1 MTDRQ
6 AEATSARGATAAVGS
21 SPGTDV
27 PASAAAAVGSPTSAA
42 GPATPASAASV
53 AGSSRS
59 AAGPATP
66 ASAAATISTSQQIW
80 SWVRYHNRGNWRNP
94 LVIFFT
100 IAFPMGMMVLLSIFI
115 TGDIEYGPDNRL
127 ISIPNFFVPSMAA
140 FAAASATYS
149 NLCVTVS
156 IKREQGILKRVR
168 GTPLATWKFLLS
180 TIISSI
186 WFAFL
191 GATLL
196 FIVGILFFDVTL
208 NYSQLGWMAVYFA
221 VGVSA
226 FALLGMAA
234 SNLASTGQE
243 GSAIAN
249 VTILPL
255 AFVSDLFIPA
265 QDPPAVIQIIG
276 DIFPLK
282 PFGEGMKGAF
292 DVGPADDKLWNLLL
306 IAAWGA
312 AGLFFL
318 LRYFHWVPRS
328 ERK

>member
-1 MTDRQ
+1 MTDGP
-6 AEATSARGATAAVGS
+6 AGV
-21 SPGTDV
+21 
-27 PASAAAAVGSPTSAA
+27 ASAADTASGAVSSAGTAGAVSPVSTSTPSPPVSTA
-42 GPATPASAASV
+42 GTSPPV
-53 AGSSRS
+53 
-59 AAGPATP
+59 
-66 ASAAATISTSQQIW
+66 STSQQIW

-100 IAFPMGMMVLLSIFI
+100 IAFPMGMMVLLSVFI

-180 TIISSI
+180 TIISAI

-196 FIVGILFFDVTL
+196 FLVGILFFDVTL
-208 NYSQLGWMAVYFA
+208 DYSQLGWMGVYFA
-221 VGVSA
+221 AGVSA
-226 FALLGMAA
+226 FAMLGMAA
-234 SNLASTGQE
+234 SNLANTGQE

-265 QDPPAVIQIIG
+265 QDPPAVIELIG
-276 DIFPLK
+276 NIFPLK

-292 DVGPADDKLWNLLL
+292 DIGPADNKLWNLLI